1 MQFSSQNLANNDRLT
16 QPRLGLATLWEI
28 LDPPLYFNMM
38 QFSSIKTRKN
48 TKRNIYL
55 FTWFTCL
62 HFFHQNKQDN
72 PGSAKS
78 PVSFIT
84 SLNLFLVTNPPCFHI
99 MSKHTVCKQLVWN
112 LLVWNNRDKPTI
124 SSIESTTGSLQ
135 FIYSRYWTFS
145 TESDTMD
152 NLQSLHCEHAPLKIC
167 NHIVWI
173 SLKEYIDLNQSRS
186 NSTSKA

>member
-1 MQFSSQNLANNDRLT
+1 MQFSSQILQIMIGWHNPVWDW
-16 QPRLGLATLWEI
+16 QPSGKSWIRHCI
-28 LDPPLYFNMM
+28 
-38 QFSSIKTRKN
+38 SIWCSFQVSKHERIQSGT
-48 TKRNIYL
+48 
-55 FTWFTCL
+55 FTCL
-62 HFFHQNKQDN
+62 LDLLVYTLHQNKQDN
-72 PGSAKS
+72 PGLAKRR
-78 PVSFIT
+78 VSFIT

-99 MSKHTVCKQLVWN
+99 MSKHTVCKQLVLN

-173 SLKEYIDLNQSRS
+173 SLKEYIDLNQSQS